1 MKVGKGKERLGA
13 FPYVIGGLAYVPLFG
28 VLFGIIALIWGLAT
42 TRTGGRTLA
51 FMGAGGIAFTAVVY
65 SGLFY
70 FGFAYRGG
78 VFDELRTDL
87 ARSTITSLVQAI
99 EFHKTQ
105 NGTYPESLQSLQR
118 SLTEDSI
125 VFVFDPTDVGLDA
138 QPRYFFYQLVRTDHY
153 YLLGVGADGE
163 PVTSDDIHPNITVG
177 PDSRVGLLI
186 RTR

>member
-1 MKVGKGKERLGA
+1 MKAEKGKERLGA

-28 VLFGIIALIWGLAT
+28 VLFGIVALIWGLAT

-51 FMGAGGIAFTAVVY
+51 FMGAGGIALTVVVY

-105 NGTYPESLQSLQR
+105 NETYPESLQSLQR

-138 QPRYFFYQLVRTDHY
+138 QPRYFFISSSAPITTICWGFAQMASHLRAMISTQISRLGRT
-153 YLLGVGADGE
+153 A
-163 PVTSDDIHPNITVG
+163 
-177 PDSRVGLLI
+177 GLDC
-186 RTR
+186 